1 MARWVCDGDKKNH
14 TNLEVKTLILNIKT
28 HDASQRSLHNA
39 PIFRLLL
46 KVAVNGTHQ
55 CDFFNF
61 CGALWVPTVPKHRST
76 LPACTSNVAHHHHS
90 LESQQ
95 HPMKNSMSLFKK
107 ALITH
112 IAFYKSTFPVLRHPC
127 GRGNSAIS
135 DA

>member
-1 MARWVCDGDKKNH
+1 MEREAIENSTVVDPVARWVCDGDKKNH

-61 CGALWVPTVPKHRST
+61 
-76 LPACTSNVAHHHHS
+76 
-90 LESQQ
+90 
-95 HPMKNSMSLFKK
+95 
-107 ALITH
+107 
-112 IAFYKSTFPVLRHPC
+112 
-127 GRGNSAIS
+127 
-135 DA
+135 